1 MLYCMLLFRVT
12 YDNSNTIGKPNKN
25 YIRKDYL
32 RFDAN

>member
-1 MLYCMLLFRVT
+1 MLYCMLHIVT
-12 YDNSNTIGKPNKN
+12 YDNSNTIGKQNKN